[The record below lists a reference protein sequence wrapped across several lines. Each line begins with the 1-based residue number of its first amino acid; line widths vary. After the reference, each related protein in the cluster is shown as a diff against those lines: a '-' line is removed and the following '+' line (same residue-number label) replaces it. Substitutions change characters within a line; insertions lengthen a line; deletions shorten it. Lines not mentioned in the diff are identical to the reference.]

1 MTLTDMKAIETLDP
15 KLKLV
20 LGKQLTTISFESIDY
35 EKVLSKNFARLRDIF
50 PKVKVYKTYSRTVFL
65 TTSVSY

>member
-20 LGKQLTTISFESIDY
+20 LSKQVSTISFDSIDY
-35 EKVLSKNFARLRDIF
+35 EKVLSN
-50 PKVKVYKTYSRTVFL
+50 
-65 TTSVSY
+65 